1 MSNMS
6 YCRFENTYDDLIDCA
21 NHMEDDNLSTSEK
34 KYRKLMIELCKEMS
48 EFETETSDDVA

>member
-1 MSNMS
+1 MS

-21 NHMEDDNLSTSEK
+21 NHMEDDNLSSSEK